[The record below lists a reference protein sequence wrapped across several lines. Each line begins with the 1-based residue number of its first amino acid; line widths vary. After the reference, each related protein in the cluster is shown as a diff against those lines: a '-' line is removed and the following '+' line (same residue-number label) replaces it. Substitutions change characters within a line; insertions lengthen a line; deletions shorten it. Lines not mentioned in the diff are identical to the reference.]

1 MKPCIL
7 LLLPIDAQVD
17 INFFACQ
24 FQRSLHTQI
33 IILMEKNHIRLIA
46 HGCWFHP
53 LQESRQRKLFVD
65 GINGDHS
72 TFTPTIINSVTNED
86 KDEDKDKN
94 EEE

>member
-1 MKPCIL
+1 MSVSTQPTHTNN
-7 LLLPIDAQVD
+7 
-17 INFFACQ
+17 NFNG
-24 FQRSLHTQI
+24 
-33 IILMEKNHIRLIA
+33 KNRIRLIA